1 MKKFLKKILIMII
14 ISAVI
19 SIFFVMSMTGDSR
32 NEKVQYLNHLDYNV
46 SLNQD
51 GSINVVET
59 WDVYVENT
67 GTLFKNFSLSS
78 YLYGN
83 ITDVKVKDLENNL

>member
-1 MKKFLKKILIMII
+1 MKKFLKKILIMVI

-19 SIFFVMSMTGDSR
+19 SIFFVMAMTGDSR

-51 GSINVVET
+51 GSINVV
-59 WDVYVENT
+59 
-67 GTLFKNFSLSS
+67 
-78 YLYGN
+78 
-83 ITDVKVKDLENNL
+83 